1 MPVAMSLEAAHGL
14 VRDVMTAAG
23 AAEPVARHVADNILA
38 AEAAGVTS
46 HGLNWVPPFAD
57 HVANGKVDG
66 RAEPQVTQV
75 APAGLIVDARQG
87 FAQAAIPTGLQRL
100 IPLARETGIAAM
112 AVTNSGNCLLVGDY
126 IGRVAEAGLVAFA
139 YVNSP
144 KSMAAWGG
152 AKAVLG
158 TNPMAFGCPRKDG
171 PPLVLDL
178 SSSKVA
184 RSEIRLAMQQGRE
197 IPLGWALDKD
207 GKPTTDATA
216 AWEGSVLP
224 FGDYKG
230 YGIALMI
237 DLMAGAMTGA
247 LFSHEAAPFLGPDAT
262 PPRTGQFFI
271 AIKPQTFGGADVL
284 DRAEQLFQ
292 AILSED
298 GVQLPG
304 DKRLARRARAEKDGI
319 QVADALHAE
328 LIKRAGRGE
337 TA

>member
-1 MPVAMSLEAAHGL
+1 MPVTMTLDDTHSL
-14 VRDVMTAAG
+14 VRDVLTRAG
-23 AAEPVARHVADNILA
+23 ASETNARHVADNIVA

-57 HVANGKVDG
+57 HVASGKVDG
-66 RAEPQVTQV
+66 RAEPRVTQV
-75 APAGLIVDARQG
+75 APAGLVVDAGKG
-87 FAQAAIPTGLQRL
+87 FAQAAIPAGLDRL

-126 IGRVAEAGLVAFA
+126 IGRVAAEGLVAFA

-152 AKAVLG
+152 ARAVLG
-158 TNPMAFGCPRKDG
+158 TNPMAFGCPRRNG
-171 PPLVLDL
+171 PPMVLDL

-184 RSEIRLAMQQGRE
+184 RSEIRLAMQQGKK
-197 IPLGWALDKD
+197 IPLGWALDKN
-207 GKPTTDATA
+207 GKPTTDPKA

-237 DLMAGAMTGA
+237 DLMAGAMAGA
-247 LFSHEAAPFLGPDAT
+247 LFSHEAAPFLGEDTT
-262 PPRTGQFFI
+262 PPGTGQFFI
-271 AIKPQTFGGADVL
+271 AFSPAPFGGPGVL
-284 DRAEQLFQ
+284 DRVEHLFD
-292 AILSED
+292 AVLSED

-304 DKRLARRARAEKDGI
+304 DKRHANRARIDIEGI
-319 QVADALHAE
+319 QVADALHEE
-328 LIKRAGRGE
+328 LLKRADRPS
-337 TA
+337 